1 MFVMLDILPDMLYL
15 SCLVCCIFVCLV
27 RYFVFVFILPGIL
40 WAPSNGW
47 SAVQILSCPK
57 GFLYLERLFCI
68 CIYVIMIGLNQGPKE
83 VQTNDL
89 IVIEIRNINM
99 AMILITL
106 INISTTSRCWCY
118 PRAPLKPKFEYV
130 VVATALDHLETIKIY
145 HRCYL
150 HEHIKTLKS

>member
-57 GFLYLERLFCI
+57 GFLYLEGVSLVFVFCDKPI
-68 CIYVIMIGLNQGPKE
+68 CLDQGPK
-83 VQTNDL
+83 QNL
-89 IVIEIRNINM
+89 IVNQMSNDNM
-99 AMILITL
+99 VMTL
-106 INISTTSRCWCY
+106 IILPMTMMMMMLPSSATEAKIWICRCGDRIGSPRNNKNISSVLPPW
-118 PRAPLKPKFEYV
+118 A
-130 VVATALDHLETIKIY
+130 H
-145 HRCYL
+145 
-150 HEHIKTLKS
+150 